1 MNKQSL
7 DNRNVLEE
15 QVIISPDELL
25 RALPVSDGAE
35 ETVWDARQTIK
46 KILSR
51 EDKRLL
57 VITGPCSIHDV
68 EAAKDYASRLVTLR
82 EELSD
87 TLYILMRIY
96 FEKPRTTVGWKGMIN
111 DPRMDDSFHLEEGL
125 RKARELLVWLAELD
139 LPVATEALDPISPQY
154 LADLFSWA
162 AIGARTTESQTH
174 REMASG
180 LSMPVGFKNGT
191 DGSLTV
197 AVNALHSVSS
207 PHSFL
212 GINHQGQVAII
223 KTRGNVCGHVI
234 LRGGGGKPNFDREH
248 VEAVEKALANAHLP
262 VNIMVD
268 CSHDNS
274 GKDPDNQP
282 AVLQDVVQQ
291 IKDGNQS
298 IMGVMLESHLHGGHQ
313 SIPKDHSELKYG
325 VSVTDACMD
334 WDTTEQ
340 VLREAAAE
348 LATVLPSRGA

>member
-1 MNKQSL
+1 MNKQLL

-15 QVIISPDELL
+15 QVIISPKDLSHE
-25 RALPVSDGAE
+25 LPVSGQGE
-35 ETVWDARQTIK
+35 QTVWTARRTIK

-51 EDKRLL
+51 EDRRLL
-57 VITGPCSIHDV
+57 VVTGPCSIHDV
-68 EAAKDYASRLVTLR
+68 EAAKEYATRLAGLR
-82 EELSD
+82 EELGY
-87 TLYILMRIY
+87 TLFILMRIY

-111 DPRMDDSFHLEEGL
+111 DPHMDDSFQLEEGL
-125 RKARELLVWLAELD
+125 RKARELLVWLAEAG

-154 LADLFSWA
+154 LAELFSWA

-197 AVNALHSVSS
+197 AINALHSVSS

-234 LRGGGGKPNFDREH
+234 LRGGGGKPNYDQEH
-248 VEAVEKALANAHLP
+248 VKAVEQALAKAELP
-262 VNIMVD
+262 VNIMID

-282 AVLQDVVQQ
+282 AVLRDVVQQ
-291 IKDGNQS
+291 IKNGNRS
-298 IMGVMLESHLHGGHQ
+298 IMGMMLESHLHAGHQ
-313 SIPKDHSELKYG
+313 SIPRDHTRLRYG

-334 WDTTEQ
+334 WETTEQ
-340 VLREAAAE
+340 LLREAAAE
-348 LATVLPSRGA
+348 LAPVLASRRD